1 MDVIYDQNC
10 GSEIQERGM
19 MRIPGYNLILI
30 WCAVVIVGWS
40 IIPVTAALC
49 DGPPKSQS
57 IILFSGGCDRSP
69 PVLPCT
75 QGFMFPAQPSPSG
88 DFPTQYSLDFGDG
101 SPPYYGPVDGVI
113 HTYNTS
119 GLFILKFM
127 AGTQCDLWRQDTYI
141 MNISAPE
148 NYTPMIP
155 SCGPLEPDA
164 GFTGAPTS
172 GVAPLTVQFTSIST
186 NADAYAWSFG
196 DGGTSPAQNPRH
208 TYITPGT
215 YGVSLEARSTCSAS
229 ISSTRISKFITV
241 TAPVAT
247 LSVTSSPPSAA
258 VFIDNVIRGVTP
270 LTLSDTVIGNHVIT
284 IRMEGYEDYT
294 KNIVVESSTP
304 LTIVAGLSKNVVEP
318 TPQLPSAYGSIT
330 ITSIPSGA
338 AVSLDGSQRGTTPA
352 IFHDI
357 VPGSHEVTLS
367 QKGYDDWTQ
376 AVSVGSGQ
384 TAAINANLVFT
395 KEPASLT
402 GLLAVTTDPPGAEV
416 YIDGVFKG
424 VSPITIPGLSDG
436 EHTIVLTMQDYAN
449 TTSNLTITAG
459 QTQKFATGLH
469 KVFKPSVIDLLL
481 AAGAIVMIVV
491 IALVVMF
498 RKESK

>member
-1 MDVIYDQNC
+1 
-10 GSEIQERGM
+10 
-19 MRIPGYNLILI
+19 
-30 WCAVVIVGWS
+30 VVIVGWFIS
-40 IIPVTAALC
+40 PVTAVLC

-57 IILFSGGCDRSP
+57 FILFSGGCDRLP
-69 PVLPCT
+69 PSLPCT
-75 QGFMFPAQPSPSG
+75 PGFMFPAQPSPGG
-88 DFPTQYSLDFGDG
+88 DFPAQYYLDFGDG
-101 SPPYYGPVDGVI
+101 SLPYYGPVDGI
-113 HTYNTS
+113 THTYHVS
-119 GLFILKFM
+119 GLFTLKFM
-127 AGTQCDLWRQDTYI
+127 AGTQCDLWRQDTYV

-148 NYTPMIP
+148 NFTPVIP
-155 SCGPLEPDA
+155 ACAPIQPAS
-164 GFTGAPTS
+164 GFTGVPTS
-172 GVAPLTVQFTSIST
+172 GVAPLTVQFTSTSS
-186 NADAYAWSFG
+186 NANAYAWIFG

-208 TYITPGT
+208 TYIRPGT
-215 YGVSLEARSTCSAS
+215 YGVSLEARDTCSGS
-229 ISSTRISKFITV
+229 VSNLGMDNLITV
-241 TAPVAT
+241 SAPLAT
-247 LSVTSSPPSAA
+247 LSVTSNPPGAA
-258 VFIDNVIRGVTP
+258 VFVDNVMRGVTP
-270 LTLSDTVIGNHVIT
+270 ITLTDTVIGNHVIT
-284 IRMEGYEDYT
+284 IRMEGYEEYT
-294 KNIVVESSTP
+294 KNVVVESSSP
-304 LTIVAGLSKNVVEP
+304 VTIVAGLRKSVPEP
-318 TPQLPSAYGSIT
+318 TPQLPSAFGSIA

-395 KEPASLT
+395 KEPAYLT